1 MRGRDEGGV
10 VGGDQE
16 GPGST
21 TRWVVVSLE
30 RDERITQRDRATHPL
45 SDAKLDTEGDPNG
58 AREREGRLA
67 AAVEARGEDEVR
79 LGLTTN
85 GTR

>member
-21 TRWVVVSLE
+21 ARWVVVSLE
-30 RDERITQRDRATHPL
+30 RDERITQKETELRTHSPMPSSTRRGIPMARA
-45 SDAKLDTEGDPNG
+45 S
-58 AREREGRLA
+58 GR
-67 AAVEARGEDEVR
+67 AVWQQR
-79 LGLTTN
+79 
-85 GTR
+85 